1 MKATTTLV
9 LYTEQKII
17 AEVFEG
23 ESYLTPEDVMVFEGD
38 LEAFKIVHPDISEQD
53 DKTGF

>member
-1 MKATTTLV
+1 MNQYGWGQHYNPPQEYLDW
-9 LYTEQKII
+9 LEEQ
-17 AEVFEG
+17 
-23 ESYLTPEDVMVFEGD
+23 EDVMVFEGD